1 MSTYT
6 VQRSTTIGA
15 PPDAVYGHIVDFRK
29 WAAWS
34 PWDEMDPSMDKT
46 YSGAD
51 SGVGAQYAWSGNRK
65 VGQGNMEIRGAEPS
79 SIKIALE
86 FLKPFKARNKTEFRL
101 EAAGDGTEVTWT
113 MIGRKTLLARI
124 MGIFKSMDS
133 MLGPDFEKG
142 LARLKAVAEQQAG

>member
-1 MSTYT
+1 MQASGSCKIQPEHHKLQILMSPNRHKIKNLILH
-6 VQRSTTIGA
+6 VEQIKEKEFSHEFEENPQVFPIIA
-15 PPDAVYGHIVDFRK
+15 
-29 WAAWS
+29 
-34 PWDEMDPSMDKT
+34 EM
-46 YSGAD
+46 
-51 SGVGAQYAWSGNRK
+51 VNNR
-65 VGQGNMEIRGAEPS
+65 QC
-79 SIKIALE
+79 E

-142 LARLKAVAEQQAG
+142 LARLKAVAEQQAE